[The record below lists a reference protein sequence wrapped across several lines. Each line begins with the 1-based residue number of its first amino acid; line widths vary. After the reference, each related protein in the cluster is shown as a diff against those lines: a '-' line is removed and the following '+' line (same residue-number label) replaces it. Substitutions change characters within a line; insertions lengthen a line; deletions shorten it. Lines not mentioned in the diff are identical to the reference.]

1 MPDDAPADSAGQPPL
16 PARTTLDPHA
26 IERVLARAASLQVSS
41 PSAVEGMSEAELLD
55 VAREAGLSVEHVRRA
70 LAEERLRGAMAP
82 ACEAPHDETGL
93 AVRLAGPGRAS
104 VSRLVSGNAPAV
116 LAQLTQWLEREECM
130 RLVRRMRDG
139 GVWEPRRDFVGNLL
153 RGLRGGGP
161 TPALRT
167 IAALG
172 AAVVPVDD
180 THTLVRLEAD
190 VSAGRRQRMLV
201 GGVTAASGVL
211 AGGTILGVG
220 VVAGALLP
228 VVIPLAVLPA
238 LAGGGTAWA
247 LARGHRATVDHAV
260 RALEHVLDQ
269 LEHGAPTTARPATL
283 RDVIDGVRR
292 SLR

>member
-1 MPDDAPADSAGQPPL
+1 MPDDVPSQPPV

-26 IERVLARAASLQVSS
+26 IERVLARAAALQVSAPGS
-41 PSAVEGMSEAELLD
+41 VEGMSEAELLD

-82 ACEAPHDETGL
+82 AGDGPHDETGL
-93 AVRLAGPGRAS
+93 AARLAGPGRAS
-104 VSRLVSGNAPAV
+104 ASRLIAGSAPAV

-228 VVIPLAVLPA
+228 VVIPLAALPA

-269 LEHGAPTTARPATL
+269 LEHGVPTTARPATL

>member
-1 MPDDAPADSAGQPPL
+1 MPDDAPNQPPL
-16 PARTTLDPHA
+16 PARSTLDPHA

-41 PSAVEGMSEAELLD
+41 PGAVEGMSEAELLD

-70 LAEERLRGAMAP
+70 LAEERLRGAMTP
-82 ACEAPHDETGL
+82 SGEAPHEERGL
-93 AVRLAGPGRAS
+93 AVLLAGPGHAS
-104 VSRLVSGNAPAV
+104 ASRLVAGNAPHV

-130 RLVRRMRDG
+130 RLVRRMSDG
-139 GVWEPRRDFVGNLL
+139 GVWEPRRDFVGNLV

-161 TPALRT
+161 TPALRSV
-167 IAALG
+167 AALG

-180 THTLVRLEAD
+180 AHTLVRLEAD
-190 VSAGRRQRMLV
+190 VSAGRRQRLLV
-201 GGVTAASGVL
+201 GGVTAVSGAL
-211 AGGTILGVG
+211 AGGTILGLG
-220 VVAGALLP
+220 VVADALMAVL
-228 VVIPLAVLPA
+228 VPLAAFPA

-247 LARGHRATVDHAV
+247 LARGHRATVERAT

-269 LEHGAPTTARPATL
+269 LEHGPPPSARPATL